1 MVVAQDLG
9 VARGL
14 VRAFRV
20 VPMHLLEAVVEA
32 AALANTMGLG
42 TVEGLDQVQVLVKI
56 VRMEDLVMENL
67 PVLVVPVAAA
77 VEDKVMVIGDLVVMA
92 KVVALDLVRVMLTR
106 TGLGQVMQ
114 MPTLMA
120 MALAKAMVRMVEV
133 VVVRELDL
141 GLVMPTPSFCCLVT
155 SIVWSPTFVVS
166 RHNFY
171 HRNFI
176 TL

>member
-56 VRMEDLVMENL
+56 VRMEDLAMENL
-67 PVLVVPVAAA
+67 PVLVVPEA
-77 VEDKVMVIGDLVVMA
+77 VPGHGEGSCTGSGSSYANTYWSGPSYANANANGNGAGKGNGENGGSGGGQGAGSGFGDA
-92 KVVALDLVRVMLTR
+92 N
-106 TGLGQVMQ
+106 
-114 MPTLMA
+114 P
-120 MALAKAMVRMVEV
+120 
-133 VVVRELDL
+133 
-141 GLVMPTPSFCCLVT
+141 
-155 SIVWSPTFVVS
+155 
-166 RHNFY
+166 
-171 HRNFI
+171 
-176 TL
+176 

>member
-141 GLVMPTPSFCCLVT
+141 GLVMPTPSFCYLVR
-155 SIVWSPTFVVS
+155 SIVEP
-166 RHNFY
+166 NFCY
-171 HRNFI
+171 F
-176 TL
+176 TT